1 MSDPG
6 DATPAGAVIDA
17 LRDLFD
23 AIIRRDVDVIL
34 SRYVQDDRLL
44 VFVEG
49 PPGRMVGWDE
59 AFARGAWLDALEHAP
74 FERLELGDDLR
85 FGESGGLAWA
95 AATVEWTVVV
105 DGVRREGTN
114 RGTWVLERSDDQWR
128 ILCEHVSFETADPYG
143 ATGLAK
149 RSEGE
154 FATYCPSCETWVSF
168 GGRVIVATDGTTGAQ
183 GPCPACGTVVTA
195 MLLAPRQEA

>member
-1 MSDPG
+1 MSD
-6 DATPAGAVIDA
+6 ARAAAPAGEVIDTLRHLFEA
-17 LRDLFD
+17 IVRRDLD
-23 AIIRRDVDVIL
+23 RIL
-34 SRYVQDDRLL
+34 SHYVQDDRLL

-59 AFARGAWLDALEHAP
+59 AFARHAWLDALEQAP

-85 FGESGGLAWA
+85 FGESAGLAWA

-105 DGVRREGTN
+105 DGVRRVGSN
-114 RGTWVLERSDDQWR
+114 RGTWVLEREPEGWR
-128 ILCEHVSFETADPYG
+128 ILCEHVSFETVDPYG
-143 ATGLAK
+143 TGGLSRRVA
-149 RSEGE
+149 GE
-154 FATYCPSCETWVSF
+154 FSTYCPSCETWVSF

-183 GPCPACGTVVTA
+183 GPCPTCGTVVTA